1 MKRAS
6 RRTMALALAAGLTAG
21 WGCGDGAPSVET
33 STAEATVQGKVTFN
47 GKPVTKGEVTFD
59 PSNHLRKNA
68 TTRSAA
74 LGADGTY
81 TATTLVGA
89 NQVFVN
95 SPELRKTEVGTI
107 EYDVRAG
114 DNTLDIALPRSQ

>member
-6 RRTMALALAAGLTAG
+6 RRTMALALAAGLAAG

-74 LGADGTY
+74 LGAGGTY

-107 EYDVRAG
+107 EYDVQSG